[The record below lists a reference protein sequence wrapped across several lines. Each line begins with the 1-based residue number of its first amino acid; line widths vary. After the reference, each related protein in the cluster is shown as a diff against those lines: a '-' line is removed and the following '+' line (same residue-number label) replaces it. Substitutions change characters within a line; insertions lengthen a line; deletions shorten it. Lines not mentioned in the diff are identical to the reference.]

1 MNEGS
6 GDFTFI
12 ELFAGIGGFRVG
24 LEALGGKCLWGCEI
38 NQHARK
44 CYTENFPEKTPQS
57 RGHEEGAASSTTTC
71 QFDNKNKGVRRKK
84 RQLAKNI
91 RKVDAATIPPHDILT
106 AGFPCQPF
114 SRLGAQP
121 GLDDAKNRGNLFLE
135 IVRVLK
141 AKKPPMFL
149 LENVPG
155 LLSTSMKNEDGE
167 KEAVFEII
175 VDNLQDCGYSVSSAV
190 LDSKTI
196 LPQERKRLYIVGIM
210 AKFEEACKRFRFPR
224 VPVLRRGVG
233 QILQDDNCAESML
246 KHLILDDSQWE
257 ARLEAAP
264 ASAYLVENLEP
275 ASTLTKSYRRHGG
288 KAAGKRHF
296 RNTQQRLKL
305 LVPVTNAP
313 ERHSATTSCAPS
325 SAAAASKKQ
334 RSDGEGKAAPK
345 PRFFSGRECAR
356 LQGFPEDF
364 KLIKEY
370 HRDCPMASLFGNA
383 VSPPMITLVG
393 GAMLEAFWHE
403 KGQRTKA
410 ATLTRLEAQF
420 KTRLEKMFTKHEERR
435 NFPRPNL
442 DAGVGASLLSL
453 FRGIPAERHT
463 DLERTIVRC
472 LSSSTGGICF
482 HSNRTVTFVLV
493 KSMAE

>member
-1 MNEGS
+1 MN
-6 GDFTFI
+6 
-12 ELFAGIGGFRVG
+12 
-24 LEALGGKCLWGCEI
+24 K
-38 NQHARK
+38 
-44 CYTENFPEKTPQS
+44 Y
-57 RGHEEGAASSTTTC
+57 
-71 QFDNKNKGVRRKK
+71 
-84 RQLAKNI
+84 
-91 RKVDAATIPPHDILT
+91 
-106 AGFPCQPF
+106 GFPCQPF

-224 VPVLRRGVG
+224 VPVLRRGSVFTDMRG
-233 QILQDDNCAESML
+233 RRIRERYKSERPRGEGR
-246 KHLILDDSQWE
+246 LD
-257 ARLEAAP
+257 AAAP
-264 ASAYLVENLEP
+264 Q
-275 ASTLTKSYRRHGG
+275 G

-345 PRFFSGRECAR
+345 PRFFSGIRIAFSSAILPVGRECAR

-420 KTRLEKMFTKHEERR
+420 KTRLEKMFTKHEGRLFEPKPAQAVVFTYGKVECTWFQHTRICPWDGECR
-435 NFPRPNL
+435 FLHVGRGVKDVLPNL
-442 DAGVGASLLSL
+442 GILKCREAMVIICSYLMVHKMSLN
-453 FRGIPAERHT
+453 
-463 DLERTIVRC
+463 V
-472 LSSSTGGICF
+472 
-482 HSNRTVTFVLV
+482 
-493 KSMAE
+493 